1 MSAKQ
6 SKLAKLNVAQPCSA
20 SWDEMIGNDQK
31 RFCSACNKHVFDFSR
46 MTRQQI
52 EAVTAVNQGNLCA
65 RITRNEDGSMVMLEP
80 SLPVYAS
87 RRLNSPMLN
96 AAVVTILS
104 LNIPAA
110 AQPVTV
116 QQGQTATQSKDKPKS
131 NDGKS
136 EPGAVSSVSGTVIDV
151 VDAVVANA
159 VVNLLVPN
167 SAPLTTHSAE
177 DGTFQFTGIAPGT
190 YTLKVEASGFKTVV
204 FTDLRTLAGTD
215 TPIRV
220 SLEPNIASATT
231 GIIISDPA
239 TLLKLHQDS
248 ELIAIATIGK
258 SRIVKTEDDTQ
269 QLQTMLQ
276 LSSILKGDTNQR
288 AVPLYHWISEEKKD
302 ELKPGDRLLV
312 FLDQRKS
319 DEGKPMDGF
328 ETHDWSRSIRKLD
341 DDALSIYRQRIEELN
356 SILATE
362 TPDEAALIE
371 WMVRCIEEPATRW
384 DGTYELDKRLY
395 ALKSLSE
402 KSDTG
407 DSAKP
412 IHQPAADEISKNG
425 GSKPETKTNDP
436 ATEDIAEPAK
446 FASPLSSE
454 QQARITHALFGIDQ
468 LAQDDL
474 LLVGLVMDWNEP
486 RLAPYLVTQLQK
498 LIPDAPPLAAEIVS
512 ILAEVLDE
520 NTVSEAAETY
530 RKNIEYDESEDSLD
544 EDTKAQ
550 PPKPKPLA
558 AQIAISKRSAQLIAF
573 LAIVN
578 QALHPETPKKR

>member
-20 SWDEMIGNDQK
+20 SWQEMTGNEQK
-31 RFCSACNKHVFDFSR
+31 RFCSHCNKHVFDFSR

-159 VVNLLVPN
+159 AVNLLVPN

-220 SLEPNIASATT
+220 SLEPNIASATM
-231 GIIISDPA
+231 GVIVSDPA

-384 DGTYELDKRLY
+384 DGAYELDKRLY

-407 DSAKP
+407 DSAKL

-425 GSKPETKTNDP
+425 ESKPETKTNDP

-446 FASPLSSE
+446 FASPLSSG

-544 EDTKAQ
+544 EDAKAQ

>member
-20 SWDEMIGNDQK
+20 SWQEMTGNEQK
-31 RFCSACNKHVFDFSR
+31 RFCSHCNKHVFDFSR

-269 QLQTMLQ
+269 QLQTTLQ

-288 AVPLYHWISEEKKD
+288 AVPLYHWISEENKD

-319 DEGKPMDGF
+319 EEGKPMDGF

-425 GSKPETKTNDP
+425 ESKPETKTDDP
-436 ATEDIAEPAK
+436 ATEDTAEPAK